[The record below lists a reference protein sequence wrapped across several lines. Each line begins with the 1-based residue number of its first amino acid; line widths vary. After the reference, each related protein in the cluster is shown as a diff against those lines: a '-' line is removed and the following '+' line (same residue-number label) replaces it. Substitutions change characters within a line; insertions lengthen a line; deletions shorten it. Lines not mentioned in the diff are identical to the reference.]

1 MNPMFHE
8 EASAEPTRRRRRL
21 LAGALRLLG
30 GAFKLLLVKPFAR
43 RNKAHLEDA
52 SLFHRILRGLFY
64 RVAMLPVLLVLAVIA
79 LVYAGTHPPHALTV
93 TDPAAE
99 GIYYDPVTFLSA
111 DGTRLDAWL
120 VPLFDAKKINEEKEK
135 ALKSKQ
141 PAVVLVHDY
150 GSSRSQLLPL
160 VRPLHDAGMVVLAV
174 GLRGCGP
181 GGMQAQTFGLNE
193 SDDVIAAVEMLR
205 RRQFI
210 DGSRIGVLGIGTGA
224 TAALLA
230 SERDGAIAAIVIED
244 PVMGSDQVIAERIG
258 PHHDWLQWMRPLC
271 KWAFE
276 IGYHVD
282 AEELDFGRFKELMAD
297 RPVLQ
302 IDGATGFPACARPAT
317 TKQVAVF
324 LSEHLVKKDTVV
336 AGAVSNE

>member
-1 MNPMFHE
+1 
-8 EASAEPTRRRRRL
+8 
-21 LAGALRLLG
+21 
-30 GAFKLLLVKPFAR
+30 
-43 RNKAHLEDA
+43 
-52 SLFHRILRGLFY
+52 
-64 RVAMLPVLLVLAVIA
+64 
-79 LVYAGTHPPHALTV
+79 VYAGTHPPSELTI

-111 DGTRLDAWL
+111 DGTRLEAWL

-150 GSSRSQLLPL
+150 GASRSQLLPL

-174 GLRGCGP
+174 GLRGCAP
-181 GGMQAQTFGLNE
+181 SGMQAQTFGINE

-210 DGSRIGVLGIGTGA
+210 DGTRIGVLGVGTGA
-224 TAALLA
+224 TAVLIAA
-230 SERDGAIAAIVIED
+230 ERDSAIAAIVIEN
-244 PVMGSDQVIAERIG
+244 PVMGSDQVIADRIG
-258 PHHDWLQWMRPLC
+258 PHHEWLKWMRPLC

-282 AEELDFGRFKELMAD
+282 ADELDFGRFKELLAQ
-297 RPVLQ
+297 RPVYQ
-302 IDGATGFPACARPAT
+302 VDGATGSPAVARPAT
-317 TKQVAVF
+317 ANQVAVF
-324 LSEHLVKKDTVV
+324 LGEHLVKKEESV
-336 AGAVSNE
+336 AGAGLTENGQ